1 MRDKH
6 TDAIRI
12 GIVQSIDPAAGTV
25 QVFFED
31 RHGLDTADLFVA
43 VPKTKDD
50 HYYYMPDLGE
60 RVRVFMDPE
69 APTKGCIMGSY
80 YSDGREP
87 PIKDADKAYVMF
99 KDKTLVEYDRAE
111 HKLTINIPAAGP
123 LSIDIYTASDIDIK
137 TDGLL
142 NIKAAK
148 DISIESENATV
159 NIDAAKD
166 MNLNAKGNMNI
177 NAKGDMNLDADG
189 DMTLRAAN
197 IHINP

>member
-1 MRDKH
+1 M
-6 TDAIRI
+6 A
-12 GIVQSIDPAAGTV
+12 

-31 RHGLDTADLFVA
+31 RHGLDTADLLVT

-50 HYYYMPDLGE
+50 HCYYMPDIGE

-142 NIKAAK
+142 NVKAAK
-148 DISIESENATV
+148 DINIESENAAV

-166 MNLNAKGNMNI
+166 MSLTANGSMNI
-177 NAKGDMNLDADG
+177 NAKGDMNLDAGG
-189 DMTLRAAN
+189 DMTLKAAN
-197 IHINP
+197 IHMNP